1 MLHRQRLCLKCV
13 SIAGLCNNT
22 VLYIMQAAVSWH
34 SNFSET
40 RVVTAEVF
48 LPLQLL
54 KAHAVLS
61 ALRINNVTTA
71 LHSTTL
77 MQLMCSTT
85 AQTEAGCGL
94 AGKNH
99 RRPLLHNQGA

>member
-1 MLHRQRLCLKCV
+1 MTAQHGATVLHRQRLCLKRV
-13 SIAGLCNNT
+13 SIAGLCGNT
-22 VLYIMQAAVSWH
+22 VLYIMQVVLYIMQAAVSWH
-34 SNFSET
+34 SNVS
-40 RVVTAEVF
+40 
-48 LPLQLL
+48 
-54 KAHAVLS
+54 KASLS

-85 AQTEAGCGL
+85 AQIEAGCGL

>member
-1 MLHRQRLCLKCV
+1 MTAQHGATVLHRQRSCLKRV
-13 SIAGLCNNT
+13 SIAGLCGNT

-34 SNFSET
+34 SNVS
-40 RVVTAEVF
+40 
-48 LPLQLL
+48 
-54 KAHAVLS
+54 KASLS

-85 AQTEAGCGL
+85 AQIEAGCGL